1 MFYLSYIM
9 EEVVSKEYV
18 IVENIDIVTLKEHCP
33 YFKLFDYKIPPKNKL
48 RPNIVWE
55 KEMPVYIELVL
66 PKTESF
72 SDYKTFFK
80 VISEYKLFLPRLLS
94 ILNVYSIFILADFF
108 CVEESFNEIF
118 IYYAHNLTLSPVFM
132 KCFFKY
138 WGPNH
143 DSTINFYFHRKF

>member
-55 KEMPVYIELVL
+55 KETPLYIELVL

-72 SDYKTFFK
+72 SDYETVFK
-80 VISEYKLFLPRLLS
+80 VISEYKPFLPRLLS
-94 ILNVYSIFILADFF
+94 LLNMSIAF
-108 CVEESFNEIF
+108 SF
-118 IYYAHNLTLSPVFM
+118 
-132 KCFFKY
+132 
-138 WGPNH
+138 
-143 DSTINFYFHRKF
+143 

>member
-1 MFYLSYIM
+1 M

-55 KEMPVYIELVL
+55 KKTPVYIELVL

-72 SDYKTFFK
+72 LILKHFS
-80 VISEYKLFLPRLLS
+80 KLFLNINLS
-94 ILNVYSIFILADFF
+94 FQDY
-108 CVEESFNEIF
+108 
-118 IYYAHNLTLSPVFM
+118 
-132 KCFFKY
+132 
-138 WGPNH
+138 
-143 DSTINFYFHRKF
+143 